1 MPRQRNPKSPSFSL
15 PDAIHMISKIH
26 AEERKY
32 PVAREAAVKHLGYSS
47 LNGASASTL
56 SVLSQY
62 GLLERAGKSEARV
75 TDLAVDILHPETGQ
89 QKRIALEKAAEMPP
103 LFKELT
109 ERYPDGLPS
118 EENLRGQLA
127 RIGFANG
134 AIDQVVRAYMGT
146 REFLANSEESESHRH
161 SDEGAQESSPQATAK
176 GEGEMTN
183 PASSTAERQKPTNSM
198 SNVPALD
205 RSPVADGEREISR
218 GALSRQGAGYRLI
231 VSGEIGVKELDR
243 LIKLLTVQKD
253 FLADDEGESVN

>member
-1 MPRQRNPKSPSFSL
+1 MPRQRNPKSPSLSL
-15 PDAIHMISKIH
+15 PEAIDLVGKIH

-75 TDLAVDILHPETGQ
+75 TDLAVDILHPETEQ
-89 QKRIALEKAAEMPP
+89 QKRAALEKAAEMPP

-109 ERYPDGLPS
+109 ERYSDGLPS

-127 RIGFANG
+127 RVGFANG
-134 AIDQVVRAYMGT
+134 AIDQVVRAYMDT
-146 REFLANSEESESHRH
+146 REFLANSKESESHRH
-161 SDEGAQESSPQATAK
+161 PDKSAQESSPQASAK
-176 GEGEMTN
+176 GEGEMTATAPSAN
-183 PASSTAERQKPTNSM
+183 EHQRPASSTPTMTAPHST
-198 SNVPALD
+198 PFL
-205 RSPVADGEREISR
+205 DGEREISR
-218 GALSRQGAGYRLI
+218 GALSKQGAGYRLI

-243 LIKLLTVQKD
+243 LIRLLTVQKD
-253 FLADDEGESVN
+253 FLVDDENGNLN